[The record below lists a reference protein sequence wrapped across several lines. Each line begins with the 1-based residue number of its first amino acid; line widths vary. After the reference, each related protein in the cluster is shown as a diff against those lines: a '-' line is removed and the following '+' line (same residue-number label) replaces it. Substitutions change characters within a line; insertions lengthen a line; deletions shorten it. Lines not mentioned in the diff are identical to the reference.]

1 MGGGTRKRE
10 NAAENSYHNGSHRC
24 SCKEIS
30 MSRLQQGSLL
40 KLKRKAGPDVWVFRW
55 YDETNGTRTYR
66 KRTLGTVARYPHLRD
81 AEKAADALRNTI
93 NSEFVVPETI
103 AELVTH
109 YRDNELTEEK
119 KAYATIEANTHY
131 LTNHIVP
138 KWGAMYLQDVRTV
151 DVELWLHSLT
161 FAPGTRSKIRNI
173 MSAVFNHAIRH
184 EWMDRNP
191 ITKVRTSSKRLR
203 EPDVLSPVELAALL
217 AELDLRE
224 RAMVMLAGSTGLRRS
239 ELVALTWREID
250 LELMQVNVHRSC
262 VRNHFGDTKTEAS
275 RKPVPL
281 HHSVVKCLQVWRKD
295 SPYPGED
302 DFIFPSVRLE
312 GKQPLSPDTLLK
324 KIIRPAVVR
333 AGIKGKA
340 IGWHSFRHS
349 LATNLRA
356 AGVDLKTAQELL
368 RHANSRI
375 TLDVYT
381 RAISATKREANNR
394 VMKMVL
400 EAGKKQLSAPSP
412 APSKDGKRDNKKGA
426 KTSSTLVSTL

>member
-1 MGGGTRKRE
+1 
-10 NAAENSYHNGSHRC
+10 
-24 SCKEIS
+24 
-30 MSRLQQGSLL
+30 MSRVQQGSLL
-40 KLKRKAGPDVWVFRW
+40 RLKRKAGPDVWVFRW
-55 YDETNGTRTYR
+55 YDETNGARTYR
-66 KRTLGTVARYPHLRD
+66 KRTIGTVIRLPHRRD
-81 AEKAADALRNTI
+81 AEKAVDALRNNI
-93 NSEFVVPETI
+93 NFEFRVPETI
-103 AELVTH
+103 SELVTH
-109 YRDNELTEEK
+109 YCENELTEEK

-131 LTNHIVP
+131 LTNHIEP

-151 DVELWLHSLT
+151 DVELWLHSLR

-173 MSAVFNHAIRH
+173 MSVVFNHAIRH

-191 ITKVRTSSKRLR
+191 ITKVRTSAKRLR
-203 EPDVLSPVELAALL
+203 EPDVLSPAEFASLL

-239 ELVALTWREID
+239 ELVALTWRDID
-250 LELMQVNVHRSC
+250 LELMQVYVRRSC

-281 HHSVVKCLQVWRKD
+281 HPSVVECLGVWRKE
-295 SPYPGED
+295 SPYPGVD
-302 DFIFPSVRLE
+302 DFILPSVRLE

-324 KIIRPAVVR
+324 KIIRPAVIR

-340 IGWHSFRHS
+340 IGWHSMRHS

-381 RAISATKREANNR
+381 RAISATKREANNL
-394 VMKMVL
+394 VMEMEF
-400 EAGKKQLSAPSP
+400 EAGKKAPSAPSS
-412 APSKDGKRDNKKGA
+412 APSQGAQPQKKKGA
-426 KTSSTLVSTL
+426 DRSGTLVSTLRGAS

>member
-1 MGGGTRKRE
+1 M
-10 NAAENSYHNGSHRC
+10 
-24 SCKEIS
+24 
-30 MSRLQQGSLL
+30 QQGSLL
-40 KLKRKAGPDVWVFRW
+40 RLKRKAGPDVWVFRW
-55 YDETNGTRTYR
+55 YEDTNGTRTYR

-81 AEKAADALRNTI
+81 AERAADALRNTI
-93 NSEFVVPETI
+93 NSEFRIPETI
-103 AELVTH
+103 SELVTH
-109 YRDNELTEEK
+109 YRENELTEEK

-138 KWGAMYLQDVRTV
+138 KWGAIYLTDVRTV
-151 DVELWLHSLT
+151 DVELWLHSLP

-191 ITKVRTSSKRLR
+191 ITKVRTSAKRLR
-203 EPDVLSPVELAALL
+203 EPDVLTPAEFASLIT
-217 AELDLRE
+217 ELDLRE

-239 ELVALTWREID
+239 ELIALTWSDID
-250 LELMQVNVHRSC
+250 LDLMQINVRRSC

-281 HHSVVKCLQVWRKD
+281 HPAVVKCLQVWRKE
-295 SPYPGED
+295 SFYPD
-302 DFIFPSVRLE
+302 DGHFIFPSIRRE

-324 KIIRPAVVR
+324 KIIRPAVLR
-333 AGIKGKA
+333 AGIKDKA
-340 IGWHSFRHS
+340 IGWHSFRHA

-394 VMKMVL
+394 VMAMVL
-400 EAGKKQLSAPSP
+400 DASKQKKQIPAPSSAPSGE
-412 APSKDGKRDNKKGA
+412 GKASNKKGA
-426 KTSSTLVSTL
+426 KTFSTLSSTLKGAS

>member
-1 MGGGTRKRE
+1 
-10 NAAENSYHNGSHRC
+10 
-24 SCKEIS
+24 

-40 KLKRKAGPDVWVFRW
+40 RLKRKTGPDVWVFRW
-55 YDETNGTRTYR
+55 YEDIDGTRTYR
-66 KRTLGTVARYPHLRD
+66 KRTIGTVVRFPHRRD
-81 AEKAADALRNTI
+81 AEKIVDSLRNNI
-93 NSEFVVPETI
+93 NVEFKAPETVS
-103 AELVTH
+103 ELVTH
-109 YRDNELTEEK
+109 YREQELTREK
-119 KAYATIEANTHY
+119 KAYATIEANSHY
-131 LTNHIVP
+131 LANHIVP
-138 KWGAMYLQDVRTV
+138 RWGSSYLLDVRTV
-151 DVELWLHSLT
+151 DVELWLHSLR

-191 ITKVRTSSKRLR
+191 ITKVRVSAKRLR
-203 EPDVLSPVELAALL
+203 EPDVLSP
-217 AELDLRE
+217 AEFASLVAVLNIRD

-239 ELVALTWREID
+239 ELVALTWADID
-250 LELMQVNVHRSC
+250 LELMQVNVRRSC
-262 VRNHFGDTKTEAS
+262 VRNQFGDTKTEAS

-281 HHSVVKCLQVWRKD
+281 HPSVVGCLEMWRKT
-295 SPYPGED
+295 SQYNRED
-302 DFIFPSVRLE
+302 DFLFPSVRCG

-324 KIIRPAVVR
+324 KVLRPALNR
-333 AGIKGKA
+333 AGIKDKT

-381 RAISATKREANNR
+381 RAISATKREANDR

-400 EAGKKQLSAPSP
+400 EAGNKKVLSAPSS
-412 APSKDGKRDNKKGA
+412 APSRSEKPNNKKGA
-426 KTSSTLVSTL
+426 KTFSTLSSTLGGAS

>member
-1 MGGGTRKRE
+1 
-10 NAAENSYHNGSHRC
+10 
-24 SCKEIS
+24 
-30 MSRLQQGSLL
+30 
-40 KLKRKAGPDVWVFRW
+40 
-55 YDETNGTRTYR
+55 
-66 KRTLGTVARYPHLRD
+66 
-81 AEKAADALRNTI
+81 
-93 NSEFVVPETI
+93 
-103 AELVTH
+103 
-109 YRDNELTEEK
+109 
-119 KAYATIEANTHY
+119 
-131 LTNHIVP
+131 
-138 KWGAMYLQDVRTV
+138 
-151 DVELWLHSLT
+151 
-161 FAPGTRSKIRNI
+161 

-191 ITKVRTSSKRLR
+191 ITKVRTSAKRLR
-203 EPDVLSPVELAALL
+203 EPDVLSPAEIASLL

-224 RAMVMLAGSTGLRRS
+224 RTMVMLAGSTGLRRS
-239 ELVALTWREID
+239 ELVALTWRDID

-281 HHSVVKCLQVWRKD
+281 HPSVVKCLQVWRKE

-324 KIIRPAVVR
+324 KIIRPAVTR
-333 AGIKGKA
+333 AGITGKA

-394 VMKMVL
+394 VMTMVL
-400 EAGKKQLSAPSP
+400 EAGKKKALSAPSS
-412 APSKDGKRDNKKGA
+412 APSERKQAGKKKGA
-426 KTSSTLVSTL
+426 KTFSTLSSTLAGVS